1 MTPGNDNRP
10 RLMAMGEVCEAT
22 SLSRAMINKLRA
34 RGRFPV
40 AVSLCERRVAFLRS
54 EVEQWIDERIAAR
67 AAA

>member
-1 MTPGNDNRP
+1 
-10 RLMAMGEVCEAT
+10 MGEVCEAT